1 MVQWYIA
8 VLHVGI
14 QHVANGPKLKPPG
27 PMTIAVLRLRPLKWK
42 IHEQYVS
49 ICIICI
55 MNSYLFILLILYQND
70 MRITEGQYKD
80 LL

>member
-27 PMTIAVLRLRPLKWK
+27 PMTIAVLRLRTLKWK

-49 ICIICI
+49 ICI
-55 MNSYLFILLILYQND
+55 MNSYDMFILLILYQND